1 MNNSNIKNNAQSSM
15 SEKALIEKIMN
26 GPIPEHLCIIMDGN
40 RRFARL
46 HGISAMQS
54 HRMGADKL
62 EDFVYWCK
70 EIGIRVLTVFAFST
84 ENNSRSAE
92 EINYLMDIFEEYLKK
107 AGDSDKVH
115 DNGIQIQ
122 VIGCKEGL
130 PTGLLKAIQL
140 TEERTIC
147 HDPSILN
154 IAVNYGGRGEIVRAT
169 RMICKEVRDGKISIE
184 DINEELVSSRLYTAG
199 IPDPDLVIRTSGEKR
214 ISNFLLWQIANSDL
228 YFADAYWPA
237 FLKIDFLMAI
247 HTYQKRKDRIDPI
260 LDDFFHY
267 SLTDSIL
274 DIRNNEG
281 YNGSI

>member
-1 MNNSNIKNNAQSSM
+1 MMIRENYMNNSDNKNNTRSSM
-15 SEKALIEKIMN
+15 SEKTLIEKIMN

-46 HGISAMQS
+46 HGISPMQG
-54 HRMGADKL
+54 HRIGADKL
-62 EDFVYWCK
+62 EDVLYWCK
-70 EIGIRVLTVFAFST
+70 EIGIRVLTVYAFST
-84 ENNSRSAE
+84 ENSRRSTE
-92 EINYLMDIFEEYLKK
+92 EINYLMDIFEEYLKN

-115 DNGIQIQ
+115 ENRIQIQ

-130 PTGLLKAIQL
+130 PIGLLKAIKL
-140 TEERTIC
+140 AEERTKC
-147 HDPSILN
+147 HDPLMLN

-169 RMICKEVRDGKISIE
+169 RIICKEVRDGKISIE
-184 DINEELVSSRLYTAG
+184 DINEELVSSKLYTAG

-237 FLKIDFLMAI
+237 FGKIDFLMAI
-247 HTYQKRKDRIDPI
+247 YTYQKRKDRIDPI

-267 SLTDSIL
+267 SLTDPIL
-274 DIRNNEG
+274 DINKL
-281 YNGSI
+281 